1 MMQMYRNIVRGQG
14 ERMGVTG
21 MPDMQVDT
29 MKIDVDTQCIITRE
43 NGAQLTI
50 NDVSSIA
57 IVIEV
62 MGQKYNIFRTIDEL
76 ILNGRWK

>member
-1 MMQMYRNIVRGQG
+1 MEHDASGA
-14 ERMGVTG
+14 
-21 MPDMQVDT
+21 
-29 MKIDVDTQCIITRE
+29 MKIDVETQCIITRD
-43 NGAQLTI
+43 NGAQLAI

-62 MGQKYNIFRTIDEL
+62 MGQKYNIFKTVDEL

>member
-1 MMQMYRNIVRGQG
+1 
-14 ERMGVTG
+14 
-21 MPDMQVDT
+21 MQVDI
-29 MKIDVDTQCIITRE
+29 MKIDVETQCIITRE
-43 NGAQLTI
+43 NGAQLAI

-62 MGQKYNIFRTIDEL
+62 MGQKYNIFKTINEL

>member
-1 MMQMYRNIVRGQG
+1 
-14 ERMGVTG
+14 
-21 MPDMQVDT
+21 MQVDI
-29 MKIDVDTQCIITRE
+29 MKINVDVETIITRE
-43 NGAQLTI
+43 NGAQLAI

-62 MGQKYNIFRTIDEL
+62 MGQKYNIFKTIDEL